1 MSKILDLFAKN
12 KYGVLSTISAEG
24 KSQSAVVALT
34 ETDEYELIVGTS
46 RNSRKYKN
54 ILLNPEVSVVIGW
67 DNDTTVQYEGLA
79 RVLRGEEANECQKKH
94 LAKHP
99 ESVVHREASDEVY
112 ILIKPTWIRYSNF
125 SKHPSDIEEKDF
137 S

>member
-1 MSKILDLFAKN
+1 MSKILDVFAAN
-12 KYGVLSTISAEG
+12 KYGVLSTLSAEG
-24 KSQSAVVALT
+24 RPQSAVVALT

-54 ILLNPEVSVVIGW
+54 ILVNPEVSVVIGW

-79 RVLRGEEANECQKKH
+79 RVVRGEEASECQKKH

-99 ESVVHREASDEVY
+99 ESVVHKDKADEVY
-112 ILIKPTWIRYSNF
+112 ILITPTWIRYSNF
-125 SKHPSDIEEKDF
+125 SKHPSDIEIKDF
-137 S
+137 A